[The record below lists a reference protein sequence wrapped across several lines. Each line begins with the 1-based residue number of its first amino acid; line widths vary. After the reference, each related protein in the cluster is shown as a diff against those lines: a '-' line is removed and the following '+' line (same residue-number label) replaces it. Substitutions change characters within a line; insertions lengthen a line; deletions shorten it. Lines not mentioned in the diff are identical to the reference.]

1 MSTRSRKP
9 LPKSRGTH
17 PQQVILFCLIALIGV
32 GVLMIYSSSAIYAE
46 RNFGSPYYF
55 LIRQLVNF
63 AIGGAFL
70 VFAIKTPYQKYQN
83 LYPVFIFAAFV
94 LMLLVLI
101 PGIGTSVGNA
111 RRWLRIFGFG
121 FQPSEFVKVAL
132 VIWMASFLSRKQG
145 EIRQFS
151 KGLFPALVVMGLFFF
166 LLILQPDF
174 GTAVLISLTLF
185 TMIFVAGLRPSH
197 MFLSLSGLAGVG
209 TLLVM
214 YKSYRLRRVTAFL
227 DPWADPLDSG
237 FQLIQSFIAFGR
249 GGIFGRDLGNSTQK
263 LFFLPEAHTDF
274 IFSILAEETGFIGV
288 LFVVVLISIMAF
300 KGYQVALETRDHF
313 GRTLAVGITTI
324 LALQSVLNM
333 GVVIGLLPTK
343 GIPLPFVSYGG
354 SSLIFGMFMVGIL
367 INISKQLPE
376 DE

>member
-1 MSTRSRKP
+1 
-9 LPKSRGTH
+9 
-17 PQQVILFCLIALIGV
+17 
-32 GVLMIYSSSAIYAE
+32 MIYSSSAIYAE
-46 RNFGSPYYF
+46 RMFGSPYYF
-55 LIRQLVNF
+55 LVRQLVNF
-63 AIGGAFL
+63 ALGSVML
-70 VFAIKTPYQKYQN
+70 MLAIRTPYQKFRK
-83 LYPVFIFAAFV
+83 LYPLLIIAAFI

-111 RRWLRIFGFG
+111 RRWLRVFGFG

-132 VIWMASFLSRKQG
+132 VIWMASFLSRKKG

-197 MFLSLSGLAGVG
+197 MFFSLSGLVGVG

-214 YKSYRLRRVTAFL
+214 FKSYRLRRVTAFL
-227 DPWADPLDSG
+227 DPWSDPLDSG

-288 LFVVVLISIMAF
+288 LFVIVLVSLMAF
-300 KGYQVALETRDHF
+300 KGYQVAQGSTDPF
-313 GRTLAVGITTI
+313 GRTLAVGITTMI
-324 LALQSVLNM
+324 ALQSVLNM
-333 GVVIGLLPTK
+333 GVVVGLLPTK

-367 INISKQLPE
+367 INIAKQLPE
-376 DE
+376 NEQA